1 MSREHLAAL
10 RSTLAAIEDVAGATA
25 ASWGRHLAGVLG
37 AGGRLLACGN
47 GGSAAEAQHLTGELV
62 GRFLHDRRP
71 LSAIALHADTSSLT
85 AITNDYGGHES
96 FARQVFAHGRPGDVL
111 IALSTSGASRNV
123 VSAAK
128 AAHEVGMTAWA
139 LTGPAPNTLAAVCD
153 DAIAV
158 ETPNAAT
165 VQEIHLAIVH
175 AICLA
180 VDNALGVGPPKP
192 QL

>member
-10 RSTLAAIEDVAGATA
+10 RVALARMEDIAGARA
-25 ASWGRHLAGVLG
+25 ASWGHHLAGVLG
-37 AGGRLLACGN
+37 GGGRLLACGN

-62 GRFLHDRRP
+62 GRFRHDRRP

-158 ETPNAAT
+158 EAPSAAT

-175 AICLA
+175 AVCIA
-180 VDNALGVGPPKP
+180 IDDALGVVAPKRP
-192 QL
+192 L